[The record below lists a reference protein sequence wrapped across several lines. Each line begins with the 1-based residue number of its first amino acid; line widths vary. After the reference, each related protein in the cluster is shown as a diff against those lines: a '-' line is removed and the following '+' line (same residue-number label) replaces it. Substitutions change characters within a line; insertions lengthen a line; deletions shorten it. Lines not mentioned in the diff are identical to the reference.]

1 MYDGGTNK
9 NGLAINDKFN
19 DIKCLT
25 NGVCVGQSGD
35 TSSTVA
41 QIICLKLDGSG
52 KLLMKK
58 LYSHQENQYGYS
70 LAIKKNGDFIIGGNR
85 VGGPLL
91 MQTDSLGNIKWSTWF
106 YDSVAYKLRLQNS
119 ATINSLR
126 ETSRGTIICAAGDPY
141 PNNNGQV
148 LNNYAAIL
156 EFDSLGHSPYIPGE
170 DSYVSEFKDDV
181 GYNIG
186 GFYIDETKGKNFV
199 LSGNQSVY
207 YTDSLGNPQ
216 WKKNYTFMLTGVGSE
231 TNNISRAKVLR
242 DNNLIVA
249 GQAYEGNCW
258 TTYKHL
264 YYDAWWSSAD
274 YGSGS
279 NRNWD
284 TAGKQGADDYIRDF
298 TQLDNGNLV
307 FAGIKGGAN
316 GNSPLWVFVTDSTGK
331 RLLWEKQFLNASTK
345 NVTMYPMSVAA
356 SPDGGFTVVGYGN
369 FGTDANDAFAQH
381 FVYKPISAVISHS
394 NSLLKAS
401 SSFNARLV
409 GSRLIVSNIMKNIP
423 ATVSLFDV
431 SGKLIATQT
440 GREKISFDITKM
452 AKGIYVVGVK
462 AGTVQ
467 QAQKIVK
474 EY

>member
-1 MYDGGTNK
+1 MLLVTITSPVHASTPGFDTLVNYDTAWTFVYDGGTNK

-156 EFDSLGHSPYIPGE
+156 EFDSLGHI
-170 DSYVSEFKDDV
+170 
-181 GYNIG
+181 
-186 GFYIDETKGKNFV
+186 
-199 LSGNQSVY
+199 
-207 YTDSLGNPQ
+207 
-216 WKKNYTFMLTGVGSE
+216 LTYLERIVMF
-231 TNNISRAKVLR
+231 R
-242 DNNLIVA
+242 NL
-249 GQAYEGNCW
+249 
-258 TTYKHL
+258 K
-264 YYDAWWSSAD
+264 
-274 YGSGS
+274 
-279 NRNWD
+279 
-284 TAGKQGADDYIRDF
+284 
-298 TQLDNGNLV
+298 
-307 FAGIKGGAN
+307 
-316 GNSPLWVFVTDSTGK
+316 
-331 RLLWEKQFLNASTK
+331 
-345 NVTMYPMSVAA
+345 MMSVII
-356 SPDGGFTVVGYGN
+356 SVV
-369 FGTDANDAFAQH
+369 F
-381 FVYKPISAVISHS
+381 I
-394 NSLLKAS
+394 
-401 SSFNARLV
+401 
-409 GSRLIVSNIMKNIP
+409 
-423 ATVSLFDV
+423 
-431 SGKLIATQT
+431 
-440 GREKISFDITKM
+440 
-452 AKGIYVVGVK
+452 
-462 AGTVQ
+462 
-467 QAQKIVK
+467 
-474 EY
+474 

>member
-1 MYDGGTNK
+1 M
-9 NGLAINDKFN
+9 LDKW
-19 DIKCLT
+19 C
-25 NGVCVGQSGD
+25 VCVGQSGD

-91 MQTDSLGNIKWSTWF
+91 MQTDSLENIKWSTWF

-156 EFDSLGHSPYIPGE
+156 EFDSLGNMHHYR
-170 DSYVSEFKDDV
+170 EFNNV
-181 GYNIG
+181 TGYNIG
-186 GFYIDETKGKNFV
+186 GFYVDETQGKNFV
-199 LSGNQSVY
+199 LSGNQGVL
-207 YTDSLGNPQ
+207 YTDTVDYVLWQ
-216 WKKNYTFMLTGVGSE
+216 KNYTFMLTGVGSE

-279 NRNWD
+279 NRDWD

-316 GNSPLWVFVTDSTGK
+316 GNSPLWIFVTDSTGK
-331 RLLWEKQFLNASTK
+331 HLLWEKQFLNNSTK
-345 NVTMYPMSVAA
+345 NVIMSPLSVAA

-423 ATVSLFDV
+423 ATVSLFDI
-431 SGKLIATQT
+431 SGRCVAVQS
-440 GREKISFDITKM
+440 GSEKISVNMATM
-452 AKGIYVVGVK
+452 AKGTYVVRLK
-462 AGTVQ
+462 AGSVIETTKF
-467 QAQKIVK
+467 A
-474 EY
+474 Y